1 MEATVIRI
9 GNAFGFSI
17 SEEIIKRFD
26 MKVGSK
32 IEIDL
37 KQIAQTKS
45 KARDGW
51 DSAFALYALEGE
63 DKMMLPDFLDSE
75 ISTLL

>member
-1 MEATVIRI
+1 MEATVVRI
-9 GNAFGFSI
+9 GNAFGFSV

-26 MKVGSK
+26 MKIGSK
-32 IEIDL
+32 IEIDF

-51 DSAFALYALEGE
+51 DNAFALYALEGE
-63 DKMMLPDFLDSE
+63 DKMMLPDFIDSE
-75 ISTLL
+75 TNTLL